1 GEEVVR
7 CLENN
12 RLNYPRPVL
21 LLLDLK
27 MPRMGGL
34 QVLEYL
40 RAPGERGFSTILLI
54 HTQDHDLNLVAEA
67 YRLGADAFLMK
78 PFEKKE
84 FCSLMSQFQAVEMD
98 CCVSR
103 GEALSV
109 PLTVPNLGR

>member
-1 GEEVVR
+1 M
-7 CLENN
+7 ENN

-40 RAPGERGFSTILLI
+40 RATCQRGFSTILLI